1 MKYLILICLILII
14 ILTLCFLYTWWKFR
28 QAIYIHADL
37 NQKLIDNFPLDKKSV
52 SFKTSDGEIISA
64 WYMPV
69 INSKAVIILIHGLT
83 DKNGGKALMLP
94 HSDYLTKNGYSVF
107 LLDLRS
113 TGESSGSKVYLG
125 TKEWQD
131 AEASFNFLKTLPEN
145 KDKKIGFFGISMGAA
160 TAIITA
166 GKTQRGDFVI
176 ASVPYAS
183 FNKLLSFQLAKEHLF
198 LPLFLPLTKI
208 SAVIELGSFYSD
220 FDPEKL
226 ISKIKKPVLI
236 IAAKNDGDV
245 DYKDAGYLFSL
256 ANKPKYF
263 WSAETTH
270 DVYNEKPEEFR
281 KHVLD
286 FLKNL

>member
-1 MKYLILICLILII
+1 MKYLILICLILI

-37 NQKLIDNFPLDKKSV
+37 NQKLIDNYPLDKKSV

-94 HSDYLTKNGYSVF
+94 HADYLTKNGYSVL

-166 GKTQRGDFVI
+166 GKIQQGDFVI

-183 FNKLLSFQLAKEHLF
+183 FDKLFSFQLAKEHLF
-198 LPLFLPLTKI
+198 VPLFLPLIKF
-208 SAVIELGSFYSD
+208 SAAIELGNQYSD

-226 ISKIKKPVLI
+226 ISKIKKPILI
-236 IAAKNDGDV
+236 FAAKNDGDV
-245 DYKDAGYLFSL
+245 DYKDAGYLYSL
-256 ANKPKYF
+256 ANEPKII
-263 WSAETTH
+263 WLADTSH
-270 DVYNEKPEEFR
+270 DIHQEKPEEFS

-286 FLKNL
+286 FLSNL